1 MPGFHLQFIDD
12 MAKVPFRIGKS
23 RAIVDHWQEL
33 RAGGPVPRAED
44 INPGTMKALLPEI
57 FIFELP
63 DDGSVRYRL
72 AGTQAVKRLGFE
84 PKGMNLL
91 ELTPPDIRPYVLGA
105 FQLVGH
111 HHVGGLAHFTSS
123 SEARKDYG
131 LELVLLPITAPDNQP
146 ARILALSTRLEPET
160 VESDE
165 GKTEVFGEE
174 IENAI
179 IFNLGLG
186 IPSNLRGPAPD

>member
-1 MPGFHLQFIDD
+1 MPGFELHFIDD
-12 MAKVPFRIGKS
+12 IAEVPFRISKS
-23 RAIVDHWQEL
+23 RAIVDYWQAL
-33 RAGGPVPRAED
+33 RAGGSVPRAEN
-44 INPGTMKALLPEI
+44 ISPGTMKALLPEI

-91 ELTPPDIRPYVLGA
+91 ELTPTDIRPYVLGA
-105 FQLVGH
+105 FQLVAY

-146 ARILALSTRLEPET
+146 ARILALSTRLEPES
-160 VESDE
+160 VDPDE
-165 GKTEVFGEE
+165 GKTEIFAEE
-174 IENAI
+174 VESAI
-179 IFNLGLG
+179 IFDLGFG
-186 IPSNLRGPAPD
+186 IPSDLRGTAPD